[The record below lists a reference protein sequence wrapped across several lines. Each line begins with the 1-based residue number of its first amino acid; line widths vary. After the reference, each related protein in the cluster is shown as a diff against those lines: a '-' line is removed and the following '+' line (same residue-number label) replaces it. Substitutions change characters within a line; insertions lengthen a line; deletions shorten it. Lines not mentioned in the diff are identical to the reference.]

1 MAGRPSASQALSL
14 RVQRDVKPMF
24 LRSVS
29 WRHGV
34 FAMQRCEP
42 EKFARPFSTLL
53 PLCYR

>member
-1 MAGRPSASQALSL
+1 MFLLSL
-14 RVQRDVKPMF
+14 
-24 LRSVS
+24 S